1 MNQTCHTDNQG
12 KGKSDPGNDKKLN
25 REKNNVTGIRTDDQ
39 PHKDKTKDDRK
50 RPEEQTKSS

>member
-1 MNQTCHTDNQG
+1 MNQTCHMDNQG

-39 PHKDKTKDDRK
+39 PHKDKTKDDSKEAGRTNK
-50 RPEEQTKSS
+50 K